1 MAILPLLRGL
11 RQGHTSYM
19 FTVYCSGHASRILLF
34 PEHIEELH
42 NSPDG
47 IELRWRCTCGTT
59 GTARIF
65 RAQKPLRGAA

>member
-1 MAILPLLRGL
+1 
-11 RQGHTSYM
+11 M

-42 NSPDG
+42 NRPDG

-59 GTARIF
+59 GTARIP
-65 RAQKPLRGAA
+65 RDPQPLLGAA